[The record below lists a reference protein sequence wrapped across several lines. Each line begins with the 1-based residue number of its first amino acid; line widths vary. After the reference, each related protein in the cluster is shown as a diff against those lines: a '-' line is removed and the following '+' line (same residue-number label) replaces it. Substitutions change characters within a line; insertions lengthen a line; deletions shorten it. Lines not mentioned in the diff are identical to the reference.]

1 MPLKIAIAI
10 PPEDAYVNYFEAI
23 EALGAQMEKVNAGTS
38 PDAYDGLLLP
48 GGGDIHPKYYH
59 QEIAGSVNIIDSLDT
74 LQFGACENFVR
85 AKKPVLGICR
95 GHQLVNVFFGG
106 SLIQHLPSAPRHARE
121 KGSKED
127 RIHASTAAPDSWI
140 GRLYGASYVTNSSH
154 HQAVDVPGQGLVID
168 SYSDDG
174 VAEALHH
181 ESLPVYAVQFHP
193 ERMCFSHRRDDT
205 VDGSVLLRYFLDV
218 CEAEKQA
225 RRDA

>member
-1 MPLKIAIAI
+1 MLKIAI
-10 PPEDAYVNYFEAI
+10 PVFPGDHYPNYFAALD
-23 EALGAQMEKVNAGTS
+23 ALGAQGCKIAVDTPADEYA
-38 PDAYDGLLLP
+38 GLLLP
-48 GGGDIHPKYYH
+48 GGGDVDPARYG
-59 QEIAGSVNIIDSLDT
+59 QENRGSGGIDPDLDA
-74 LQFGACENFVR
+74 LQFAACDHFVR

-106 SLIQHLPSAPRHARE
+106 SLIQHLPSASRHARE